1 VSLLDQLIGEVAGLL
16 GGAKKD
22 DAAAKPAGPAAE
34 IAASNQRLR
43 DTAKWILTSFA
54 AVGAILVG
62 GLQLSNIG
70 KLTGETPD
78 TRVWA
83 TLVGIAVAAFGVAVA
98 IGFMS
103 SVLQPTLNSF
113 RSADKNTDVADRALA
128 EPMGLTYAQL
138 KAKIAEKDA
147 AVETARKNH
156 GYDSDAYRDALA
168 ERNAWEE
175 TRQDALTL
183 IGTELL
189 WHRYTNAR
197 RAVLVAIF
205 LILGGVV
212 AFAWGANPPEDE
224 KEKPAVTLGQAP
236 LLLDVHLSDAAVAA
250 LKKARGCKTADLQ
263 VLSIGGKTGEREVVT
278 VPAGGCKP
286 VRFVLTPTL
295 GTATAAEAP

>member
-1 VSLLDQLIGEVAGLL
+1 MSLLDQLIGKVAGLL

-22 DAAAKPAGPAAE
+22 DAAKSAGPAAE

-62 GLQLSNIG
+62 GLQVSNIG

-78 TRVWA
+78 ARVWA
-83 TLVGIAVAAFGVAVA
+83 TLVGIAVAALGVALA

-128 EPMGLTYAQL
+128 ESMRVTYAQL

-147 AVETARKNH
+147 AVETAKNQ

-168 ERNAWEE
+168 DRNAWEE

-197 RAVLVAIF
+197 RAVLAAIF
-205 LILGGVV
+205 LVLGGVV

-224 KEKPAVTLGQAP
+224 KEKPAVTLDQAP
-236 LLLDVHLSDAAVAA
+236 LLLDVHLSDAGVAA
-250 LKKARGCKTADLQ
+250 LKKARGCQTADLQ
-263 VLSIGGKTGEREVVT
+263 VLSIGGKSGEREVVT
-278 VPAGGCKP
+278 VPARGCNA

-295 GTATAAEAP
+295 GTATAAAAP